1 MAWGDQQQKTEPA
14 TPRRIQEARRKGQV
28 ARSHELTGA
37 LLLLVLV
44 FLFYLLRDHFVVAL
58 ERMYVELVRASG
70 TFEVN
75 DRSVG
80 RLAVALAV
88 FALQITGPVL
98 AVALAVVLLVNLA
111 QVGFIFAPSVL
122 QPRLERISIVKG
134 LERIFSVRGLVEL
147 VKALFKIGVIGG
159 LLAWMI
165 NARLPELAV
174 LVQSTPG
181 AGFYLVGNVALRVLA
196 VAGAAYL
203 VLAAADYLYQRR
215 TYQQQL
221 MMTRTELKEELRHTE
236 GDPLVKSWLRKKQR
250 QVSLNRIR
258 QEVPRATVVV
268 TNPAH
273 IAVAL
278 RYEQEKMRAPVVTA
292 KGANYLAQRIRELA
306 AAHDVPV
313 VENPPVARA
322 LYRSVEVGQEI
333 PVALYQAVAEILA
346 LVYRLK
352 RRTAAGGR
360 G

>member
-37 LLLLVLV
+37 LLLLAVV
-44 FLFYLLRDHFVVAL
+44 FLFFLLRDHFVLTMEKLV
-58 ERMYVELVRASG
+58 VEVVRAAG
-70 TFEVN
+70 AFQVT

-80 RLAVALAV
+80 RLAVAAAV
-88 FALQITGPVL
+88 FVARVVGPVF
-98 AVALAVVLLVNLA
+98 AVALAVALLVNLA
-111 QVGFIFAPSVL
+111 QVGFLFAPSVV
-122 QPRLERISIVKG
+122 QPKLERISVVKG

-147 VKALFKIGVIGG
+147 VKALFKVGVIGG

-165 NARLPELAV
+165 HARLPELVV
-174 LVQSTPG
+174 LVEATPG
-181 AGFYLVGNVALRVLA
+181 GGFYLVGNIALT
-196 VAGAAYL
+196 
-203 VLAAADYLYQRR
+203 VLAAAGAVYLLMAGADYLYQRHAYR
-215 TYQQQL
+215 QQL

-236 GDPLVKSWLRKKQR
+236 GDPLVKGWLRKKQR
-250 QVSLNRIR
+250 QISLNRIR

-273 IAVAL
+273 VAVAL
-278 RYEQEKMRAPVVTA
+278 RYEEGRTGAPVVTA
-292 KGANYLAQRIRELA
+292 KGANYLAEVIRELA
-306 AAHDVPV
+306 RAHNVPV

-322 LYRSVEVGQEI
+322 LYRSVDVGQEI

-352 RRTAAGGR
+352 RRTAGGR